1 MRPPELASSL
11 LRPCPSLAGLLQVVR
26 QLKYRTVQATKLNQ
40 LIEQVRHGQ
49 LPRRSFVQQLAA
61 LGLSAP
67 MAGMLLLHAGVAQ
80 AQPANDYK
88 PTQAGGGGALRLLW
102 WQGPVALNPHLAS
115 GTKDIDG
122 SALFYEPLANW
133 DGDGNLVLFLAAEMP
148 QPAKDGRS
156 VVWTLK
162 KNVLWHDGK
171 PFTADDVVFTWAYSR
186 DPATAAVS
194 SGYFSNVTVEK
205 INSHSVRVIF
215 KQPTPFWAS
224 TYVGGYGSILPK
236 HLFGAFVGDKSRD
249 APTNL
254 RPVGTGPYRFVAFKP
269 GDEVRAERNPQYHVP
284 LRPHFDT
291 VEMKG
296 GGDAVSAARA
306 VLQTGEFD
314 FAWNVMVEDDILKRM
329 EAGGKGRA
337 QYAAGGDTEFM
348 SLNFSDPNAEV
359 DGERSSLKR
368 PHPLFSDPAVRQAVA
383 LLLDRKSIQAFIYG
397 RAGVATSNF
406 INNPPRFVSRNTAW
420 EFNIDKANALLE
432 AAGWKRGKDGVREK
446 AGKKLKLLFQTS
458 TNAPRQKTQSIF
470 KSAAQQAGIEVELK
484 SVVGSV
490 FFSQDIGNPDT
501 YAKFHADLQ
510 MYTTAGTVDP
520 ERYMQRFLSRE
531 VATKANKWSG
541 INFGRW
547 RNAEYDAAYNAAQLE
562 LDPIKRAALFIR
574 MNDLMIQNVVVV
586 PVAHRQAVAA
596 VSNKL
601 FAPMSGWANDTWR
614 LRDWWRQA

>member
-1 MRPPELASSL
+1 
-11 LRPCPSLAGLLQVVR
+11 LQVAS
-26 QLKYRTVQATKLNQ
+26 QLEYRTVQATELNQ

-49 LPRRSFVQQLAA
+49 LPRRAFVQQLAA

-133 DGDGNLVLFLAAEMP
+133 DGEGNLVLFLAAEMP

-254 RPVGTGPYRFVAFKP
+254 KPVGTGPYRFVAFKP
-269 GDEVRAERNPQYHVP
+269 GDEVRAERNMNYHVP

-348 SLNFSDPNAEV
+348 SLNFSDPNA
-359 DGERSSLKR
+359 
-368 PHPLFSDPAVRQAVA
+368 
-383 LLLDRKSIQAFIYG
+383 
-397 RAGVATSNF
+397 
-406 INNPPRFVSRNTAW
+406 
-420 EFNIDKANALLE
+420 
-432 AAGWKRGKDGVREK
+432 
-446 AGKKLKLLFQTS
+446 
-458 TNAPRQKTQSIF
+458 
-470 KSAAQQAGIEVELK
+470 
-484 SVVGSV
+484 
-490 FFSQDIGNPDT
+490 
-501 YAKFHADLQ
+501 
-510 MYTTAGTVDP
+510 
-520 ERYMQRFLSRE
+520 
-531 VATKANKWSG
+531 
-541 INFGRW
+541 
-547 RNAEYDAAYNAAQLE
+547 
-562 LDPIKRAALFIR
+562 
-574 MNDLMIQNVVVV
+574 
-586 PVAHRQAVAA
+586 
-596 VSNKL
+596 
-601 FAPMSGWANDTWR
+601 
-614 LRDWWRQA
+614 